1 MVVLWA
7 VGLIASALIGLSL
20 MFQAQLEQEVAA
32 LQNARAIL
40 VAESGIQMCL
50 HSELA
55 RDDVEEASR
64 QLSQR
69 LRTGWRVPVEFQV
82 QMEGVRQEEGFLNL
96 NYWLAD
102 PQREKQGQLI
112 LQNLFAGWG
121 VNLDT
126 SLRAIDA
133 LMDWVDADDF
143 VRSQGAEAEDYL
155 QMKLGRPRNGPLE
168 SLDELENVLGWQEMA
183 AEAQRGPKK
192 INWRS
197 KFTVFGSGKLSLRSA
212 EQDLIEAVLGMAPD
226 SAKQFVLIRLGPDGR
241 WGTRDDIL
249 NPALLQGVPVA
260 LREERTTSA
269 ETDLWRVSSTGKVGE
284 VKRTLMALLSRNPPQ
299 VMARWLE
306 GEKP

>member
-249 NPALLQGVPVA
+249 NPALLQGVPAA